1 MTPSRH
7 DGRGR
12 PSAPSAHSRFAG
24 RVRDLLGRAVA
35 GAARRPGMSVTALA
49 LMAGGGLFG
58 WNALTQQAGRHPA
71 PLFAGAKGQ
80 ASLPEPPRRPDLAAA
95 PTSLPAP
102 RPDTHLA
109 TMQTGAI
116 SASAKPKG
124 DPDAIGALIRSAGEP
139 AVRKPEP
146 VARKAEPA
154 VRAPE
159 PAKAD
164 AKVDTKVASAQKAL
178 SKLGYGPLKPDGV
191 LGATTRNALLRFER
205 EKNLPTTGAV
215 AGRTARQLATLSGLR
230 VE

>member
-1 MTPSRH
+1 MTPSRN

-12 PSAPSAHSRFAG
+12 PTPPSALSRFAG
-24 RVRDLLGRAVA
+24 RLRGLIGRAVV
-35 GAARRPGMSVTALA
+35 GAARRPGISLAAVTLI
-49 LMAGGGLFG
+49 AGGGLFG

-80 ASLPEPPRRPDLAAA
+80 PPLPEPPRRPDLAAA
-95 PTSLPAP
+95 PAP
-102 RPDTHLA
+102 RPDTNLA
-109 TMQTGAI
+109 SMQTGTI
-116 SASAKPKG
+116 PASAKPKG
-124 DPDAIGALIRSAGEP
+124 DLDAIGALIRSGGEP
-139 AVRKPEP
+139 A
-146 VARKAEPA
+146 ARKAEPA
-154 VRAPE
+154 VRKSEPAMRAAE

-164 AKVDTKVASAQKAL
+164 AKAADAKVASAQKAL

-215 AGRTARQLATLSGLR
+215 AGRTAKQLATLSGLR